1 MLIGEGRDL
10 EFEINGCQYNR
21 YYLLTNGIYLEWGCF
36 VQSIHMLPDA
46 KRGHFAERQEAV
58 RKDVERCFGVLQA
71 RFAILKNPCR
81 QWSMEVIND
90 IIFAYCIL
98 HNMIVEDEEGVPGL
112 EDIITDLQRDVEP
125 LERSL
130 SLDNLIASTK
140 EIENVDTH
148 YSLPGDLIEHLW
160 AI

>member
-1 MLIGEGRDL
+1 
-10 EFEINGCQYNR
+10 
-21 YYLLTNGIYLEWGCF
+21 
-36 VQSIHMLPDA
+36 
-46 KRGHFAERQEAV
+46 
-58 RKDVERCFGVLQA
+58 
-71 RFAILKNPCR
+71 
-81 QWSMEVIND
+81 
-90 IIFAYCIL
+90 
-98 HNMIVEDEEGVPGL
+98 MIVEDEEGVPGL